1 MAKLKIISDRADIA
15 DIVKSAISAEIKKLE
30 IGLNRTSREIKQLEE
45 EYNISSEAFIKEFS
59 AEDLRGGD
67 EEYIRWAGELK
78 LRDKIL
84 EELEKLKD
92 IEYVAN

>member
-30 IGLNRTSREIKQLEE
+30 IGLNRTNREIKQFED
-45 EYNISSEAFIKEFS
+45 EYKISSDAFIKEFS
-59 AEDLRGGD
+59 AEDLKGGD

-78 LRDKIL
+78 LRDRIL

>member
-1 MAKLKIISDRADIA
+1 MSKLQIISDRADIA

-30 IGLNRTSREIKQLEE
+30 IGLNRTNREIKQFED
-45 EYNISSEAFIKEFS
+45 EYKISSEAFIKEFS
-59 AEDLRGGD
+59 AEDLKGGD

>member
-15 DIVKSAISAEIKKLE
+15 DIIKSAISAEIKKLE
-30 IGLNRTSREIKQLEE
+30 IGLNRTKREIRQFED
-45 EYNISSEAFIKEFS
+45 EYKISSDAFIKEFS
-59 AEDLRGGD
+59 AEDLKGGD
-67 EEYIRWAGELK
+67 EEYIRWTGELK
-78 LRDKIL
+78 LRDRIL

>member
-30 IGLNRTSREIKQLEE
+30 IGLNRTNREIKQFED
-45 EYNISSEAFIKEFS
+45 EYKISSEAFIKEFS
-59 AEDLRGGD
+59 AEDLKGGD

-78 LRDKIL
+78 LRDRIL